1 MAWTNP
7 KTWMAGEVV
16 GANDLNE
23 QLRDNMSYLHSRP
36 HQRIVRTATADYT
49 TTSTTFVDIDS
60 TNLSI
65 TLTVSSGTVMVGF
78 SAVTL
83 VNTWTSFV
91 MPAFNFTID
100 GVPFTTA
107 PRGVICYD
115 QSPLAASFD
124 RPVSYTVLV
133 TDLTVGTHTFRP
145 QWRNIATS
153 GTITLYAVSSPVI
166 FWAMEVA

>member
-78 SAVTL
+78 SAITRI
-83 VNTWTSFV
+83 NTNSGTW
-91 MPAFNFTID
+91 PAFDFTID
-100 GVPFTTA
+100 GVRFTTA
-107 PRGVICYD
+107 PYGLIHFY
-115 QSPLAASFD
+115 SASLLD
-124 RPVSYTVLV
+124 APVNYTVLV
-133 TDLTVGTHTFRP
+133 TDLTVGAHIFRP
-145 QWRNIATS
+145 QWRNIVA
-153 GTITLYAVSSPVI
+153 GTLTLYATSNPVI

>member
-7 KTWMAGEVV
+7 KTWVAGEVV

-36 HQRIVRTATADYT
+36 HQRIVRTATANYT
-49 TTSTTFVDIDS
+49 TTSMIFVDID
-60 TNLSI
+60 TVNLSI

-78 SAVTL
+78 SAVTW
-83 VNTWTSFV
+83 VDTGSGRR
-91 MPAFNFTID
+91 PAFNFTIN

-107 PRGVICYD
+107 THGIVCYA
-115 QSPLAASFD
+115 QPAGNAVFD
-124 RPVSYTVLV
+124 GPVSYAVLV
-133 TDLTVGTHTFRP
+133 TDLTVGAHIFRP
-145 QWRNIATS
+145 QWRNLVA
-153 GTITLYAVSSPVI
+153 GTLTLYAVDNPVI